1 MPRRDGL
8 AERMAE
14 AVVKRLTTR
23 KVMEIKDEPAARA
36 AIRHVV
42 IENLAAEDA
51 LDADARKLLLDNA
64 KLIKDSAADYRAL
77 FGKVKEK
84 LARDRGFIL

>member
-1 MPRRDGL
+1 
-8 AERMAE
+8 MAD
-14 AVVKRLTTR
+14 AVVKRLAAR

-42 IENLAAEDA
+42 IENLAAEET
-51 LDADARKLLLDNA
+51 LDADARKLLLEHA
-64 KLIKDSAADYRAL
+64 KMIKDSAADYRQL
-77 FGKVKEK
+77 LGKVKEK